1 MREARQRRAQDR
13 RARLHL
19 RSVSLTP
26 ARRRSA
32 KTNPEKSIF
41 LTAGIVFY
49 MIMRKRR
56 MAERIA
62 EEKARQ
68 KYADLGFDDDEPQH
82 KRGKKSSPPRA
93 PMQPSRS
100 NNRQSTGPG
109 DSNNNYLS
117 NPNMYLRNEGS
128 SFQLSQMHPSLDGQ
142 QKPATQKEF
151 V

>member
-1 MREARQRRAQDR
+1 MVDCDTDPNNSACEKP
-13 RARLHL
+13 
-19 RSVSLTP
+19 VSDVL
-26 ARRRSA
+26 
-32 KTNPEKSIF
+32 KTAVPVSIFAVIF

-68 KYADLGFDDDEPQH
+68 KYADLGFDDDEPQQ
-82 KRGKKSSPPRA
+82 KRGKKGSPPRA